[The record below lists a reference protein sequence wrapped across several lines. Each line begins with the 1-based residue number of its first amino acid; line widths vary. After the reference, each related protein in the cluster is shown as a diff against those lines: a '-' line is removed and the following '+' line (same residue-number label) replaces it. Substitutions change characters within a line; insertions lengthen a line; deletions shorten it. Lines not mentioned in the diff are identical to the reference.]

1 MSKRSCSHG
10 EPAEDD
16 DSTAFECGNAGS
28 STQPGNVRKNGK
40 KYLRKKFSAFRL
52 IFAI

>member
-1 MSKRSCSHG
+1 MSKQSCSHG

-28 STQPGNVRKNGK
+28 STQPGNVK
-40 KYLRKKFSAFRL
+40 KREKIIKKKFSAFRL
-52 IFAI
+52 MFAI